1 MGIKPRRGSW
11 RYLAEDFKNMIYEP
25 FKFIVLL
32 GAEGVMIS
40 AVLMFISGIMLK
52 IGLKFVKDDNEYD
65 EYKKEKWNRRMNYVL
80 KYNVIFFLNGLLIS
94 IIFKDSKEYNAI
106 IFFGIAGLSII
117 EYIVINRYLRKRR
130 NKNGNNI

>member
-11 RYLAEDFKNMIYEP
+11 RDSAEDFKNMIYEP

-32 GAEGVMIS
+32 GAQGVMIS

-94 IIFKDSKEYNAI
+94 IIFKDSEEYNAI
-106 IFFGIAGLSII
+106 IFFGIVGLSII